1 MDFTIEEGL
10 INWLF
15 ANKAISNAEIAQNT
29 SIDRG
34 NISRYRHQL
43 LKVENMSLKQA
54 GRLAQY
60 ARQIFD
66 KQCSEVG
73 HSLINQLR
81 SNKKVESVSLMDLKE
96 TIQELTKYIILRD
109 TDDSK
114 VTFQYSKQM
123 SAVLAL
129 NSLTRYISDEETNQ
143 VLLLNLEG
151 YDTMI
156 TPFTYNG
163 LVWLHD
169 EFQFKGYHWDSSSE
183 AALEEAI
190 NNIPYLGQ

>member
-1 MDFTIEEGL
+1 MDLTIEEGL

-34 NISRYRHQL
+34 NISRYRHEL

-73 HSLINQLR
+73 HTLINQLR
-81 SNKKVESVSLMDLKE
+81 SNKKVESASLMDLKE
-96 TIQELTKYIILRD
+96 IIQELTKYIILRD
-109 TDDSK
+109 TDDSILCWR
-114 VTFQYSKQM
+114 TEREEM
-123 SAVLAL
+123 PPASA
-129 NSLTRYISDEETNQ
+129 ECF
-143 VLLLNLEG
+143 
-151 YDTMI
+151 
-156 TPFTYNG
+156 P
-163 LVWLHD
+163 
-169 EFQFKGYHWDSSSE
+169 
-183 AALEEAI
+183 
-190 NNIPYLGQ
+190 

>member
-1 MDFTIEEGL
+1 MNFTIEEGL

-73 HSLINQLR
+73 HTLINQLR
-81 SNKKVESVSLMDLKE
+81 SNEKVESASLMDLKE
-96 TIQELTKYIILRD
+96 IIQELIKYIILRD
-109 TDDSK
+109 TDNSK
-114 VTFQYSKQM
+114 VKFQYSKQM
-123 SAVLAL
+123 SAILAL
-129 NSLTRYISDEETNQ
+129 NSLTRHISDEETNQ
-143 VLLLNLEG
+143 VFLLNLEG

-156 TPFTYNG
+156 TSFTYNG